1 MEISDLYQIYFSS
14 KNYTK
19 KVLVFGD
26 LILDKYISCDG
37 KKISPENTSLVLQY
51 KNTFYRLGGAA
62 NVALNLKMLGIKVH
76 LLGLIGNDDNSK
88 IIFNLLKKFKIQST
102 LLKCDNKI
110 TTKIR
115 IHSENQT
122 ILRIDDDMTSV
133 IKEKDYKN
141 LERIFHKL
149 TNNIEYLVFPDYGK
163 GALKYIASY
172 LKFAKKKK
180 IKTFV
185 DPIGSDLS
193 IYKNTY
199 LLKPNSNEFKK
210 LIGEYR
216 TIEELV
222 YKSRIYLKNYAIES
236 ILVTL
241 GKDGLC
247 FINTKEYITFN
258 SGKKEIYDLTGAGD
272 TVLSSF
278 ILSNIA
284 GISLSKTTF
293 FIDLCAKCVIAKYGT
308 SFVNYKDIFKNM
320 RMNNQIFLE
329 NKIDISDFI
338 NFLKSMDL
346 KIVFTNGCYDIIHPG
361 HIHNL
366 RESKLSGDILIVGL
380 NSDKSVKKLKG
391 NGRPINSIISRFKNL
406 SDNKNVDF
414 IISFSEMTPLNL
426 IKKIKPDI
434 ITKGSDYKQKQV
446 VGYDYVKKYGG
457 QVKIIPL
464 LKGLSTSKILSRIK

>member
-122 ILRIDDDMTSV
+122 ILRIDDDMSSV

-172 LKFAKKKK
+172 LKFAK
-180 IKTFV
+180 
-185 DPIGSDLS
+185 
-193 IYKNTY
+193 
-199 LLKPNSNEFKK
+199 NS
-210 LIGEYR
+210 
-216 TIEELV
+216 T
-222 YKSRIYLKNYAIES
+222 
-236 ILVTL
+236 
-241 GKDGLC
+241 
-247 FINTKEYITFN
+247 
-258 SGKKEIYDLTGAGD
+258 
-272 TVLSSF
+272 
-278 ILSNIA
+278 
-284 GISLSKTTF
+284 
-293 FIDLCAKCVIAKYGT
+293 
-308 SFVNYKDIFKNM
+308 
-320 RMNNQIFLE
+320 
-329 NKIDISDFI
+329 
-338 NFLKSMDL
+338 
-346 KIVFTNGCYDIIHPG
+346 
-361 HIHNL
+361 
-366 RESKLSGDILIVGL
+366 
-380 NSDKSVKKLKG
+380 
-391 NGRPINSIISRFKNL
+391 
-406 SDNKNVDF
+406 
-414 IISFSEMTPLNL
+414 
-426 IKKIKPDI
+426 
-434 ITKGSDYKQKQV
+434 
-446 VGYDYVKKYGG
+446 
-457 QVKIIPL
+457 
-464 LKGLSTSKILSRIK
+464 